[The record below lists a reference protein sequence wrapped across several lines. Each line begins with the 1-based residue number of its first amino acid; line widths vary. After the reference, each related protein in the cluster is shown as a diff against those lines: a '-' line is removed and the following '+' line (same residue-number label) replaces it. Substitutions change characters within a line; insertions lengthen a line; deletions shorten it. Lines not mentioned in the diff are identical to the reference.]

1 MSKPRYN
8 WWPFALNMIKDYPT
22 RNAEYNELHKQKITA
37 SMTGLSSQRS
47 ASRTTENIAI
57 RLLPRHDQLE
67 YDAVRKAI
75 ALTQMD
81 ESGDLQLE
89 VVKLTL
95 WKNSHSIDGAA
106 IKLHISPRTAKRY
119 RWKFILC
126 VGYTYGLLT
135 PEEYE
140 FLKRKEQGI
149 IQ

>member
-8 WWPFALNMIKDYPT
+8 WWPFALNMIKDYPA

-37 SMTGLSSQRS
+37 SMTGLHSQKS
-47 ASRTTENIAI
+47 ASRSTENIAT
-57 RLLPRHDQLE
+57 RSLPRQDQLE
-67 YDAVRKAI
+67 YDAVKKAI

-81 ESGDLQLE
+81 ESGELQLD

-106 IKLHISPRTAKRY
+106 LKLNISPRTAKRY

-126 VGYTYGLLT
+126 VGYAYGLLT
-135 PEEYE
+135 PDEYE
-140 FLKRKEQGI
+140 IQKRKDQGI

>member
-1 MSKPRYN
+1 MGKPRYN
-8 WWPFALNMIKDYPT
+8 WWPFALNMIKDYPA

-37 SMTGLSSQRS
+37 SMTGLPSTRS
-47 ASRTTENIAI
+47 TSRPIENIAS
-57 RLLPRHDQLE
+57 RQLPRQEQLE
-67 YDAVRKAI
+67 YDAVKKAI

-81 ESGDLQLE
+81 ESGELQLD

-106 IKLHISPRTAKRY
+106 LKLNISPRTANRY
-119 RWKFILC
+119 RWKFILS

-140 FLKRKEQGI
+140 FLKRKDQGI
-149 IQ
+149 S

>member
-1 MSKPRYN
+1 
-8 WWPFALNMIKDYPT
+8 
-22 RNAEYNELHKQKITA
+22 
-37 SMTGLSSQRS
+37 MTGLPSQKS

-57 RLLPRHDQLE
+57 RSLPRQDQLE

-81 ESGDLQLE
+81 ESGYLQIE

-106 IKLHISPRTAKRY
+106 LKLNISPRTAKRY

-126 VGYTYGLLT
+126 VGYAYGLLT
-135 PEEYE
+135 FEEFEYQ
-140 FLKRKEQGI
+140 KRKEQGI